1 MIRPQSPRPFIR
13 VFKLIAGVDGDG
25 TPGPLLTFGGAVF
38 RIRRLSLE
46 SVAAQ
51 PSQFINHG
59 CARTNPDKDGEPAS
73 PHGSVVRCS
82 QLFGIRARSGLS
94 FVRLTFS
101 GSSVEFVPTPDK
113 RAATGPRRARHPLI
127 SEGRRGLKTPKQST
141 QASGLSRATTSPAD
155 AYAGNPPKSLS
166 YRSTP

>member
-1 MIRPQSPRPFIR
+1 MIRPRSPQPFIR
-13 VFKLIAGVDGDG
+13 VFKLIAGVDGEG
-25 TPGPLLTFGGAVF
+25 TPGPLYTSGGAVF

-59 CARTNPDKDGEPAS
+59 CARINPDKDGEPAS
-73 PHGSVVRCS
+73 PHGSVLRCS

-94 FVRLTFS
+94 FVRLPFS
-101 GSSVEFVPTPDK
+101 GSSVEFLPTPDT
-113 RAATGPRRARHPLI
+113 RAATGPRRDRHPLI
-127 SEGRRGLKTPKQST
+127 SKGRRGLKTPKQST